1 MNAIGAYFSPS
12 GGTKR
17 ACELVG
23 GLFDAK
29 EYVNLGGRTRAQ
41 RNFSKDELLVLA
53 VPVYAGQMPAVPGL
67 LDGLKGE
74 NTPCVILATYGN
86 RHYDETLAQVKRILG
101 EQGFRCA

>member
-23 GLFDAK
+23 GLFDAT
-29 EYVNLGGRTRAQ
+29 EYVDLGGRTRAQ

-74 NTPCVILATYGN
+74 NTPLCDSGHL
-86 RHYDETLAQVKRILG
+86 RKPPL
-101 EQGFRCA
+101 

>member
-1 MNAIGAYFSPS
+1 MSINKKEGRAALFLNERGRTYERDCAYFSPS

-67 LDGLKGE
+67 LDGLKG
-74 NTPCVILATYGN
+74 
-86 RHYDETLAQVKRILG
+86 RTLPVSSGHLRQPPL
-101 EQGFRCA
+101 